1 MQANPHSIPI
11 LSMFHTMSKI
21 QEKKVMKVSYL
32 EVEQERE
39 SRRQQGHLTIAG
51 AQGQDSQDKS
61 HGGLT
66 GKAVPGQHGEP
77 PTGQPAGSRW

>member
-1 MQANPHSIPI
+1 
-11 LSMFHTMSKI
+11 MSKI